1 MATHLA
7 RMGRSTRCRRRLGC
21 ILRRPRLRSTSRRS
35 SEALAARSPSFR
47 PSDPDLPRRFGR
59 STRSA
64 FKLAQGED
72 QLAFVRSW
80 RCHAPAKGQGRSI
93 RAASEHGG
101 TEAALEASQA
111 CVGPE
116 VRRLTDEHRCSV
128 RNADDKSAHTRKQHC
143 VYEDSDHLN
152 PL

>member
-1 MATHLA
+1 MHFTAAPVALNLA
-7 RMGRSTRCRRRLGC
+7 QKF
-21 ILRRPRLRSTSRRS
+21 
-35 SEALAARSPSFR
+35 EALAARSPSFR

-116 VRRLTDEHRCSV
+116 VRRLTDKDRCSV
-128 RNADDKSAHTRKQHC
+128 HNADDKSAHTRKQHC